1 MLGLEPLQL
10 EEDKRRERTRRLRGF
25 ICEWL
30 CLRSCQWCQQAIRLL
45 EKLNAKLELAKRVMS
60 IAVLRKGHQ

>member
-30 CLRSCQWCQQAIRLL
+30 CLRSCQWCQQAIKLL
-45 EKLNAKLELAKRVMS
+45 EKLNAKLELARRVMS
-60 IAVLRKGHQ
+60 IAVLRKGDQ